1 MKKGFMVSY
10 QGLVVAY
17 WELLIKKMKGSK
29 KMIEERHCW
38 FRTKTF
44 VKNHFVEQDYLWGV
58 YKLRIKNFHS
68 YLFRHLSMRKYR
80 LSSDFSS
87 YNTMLNINT
96 SFTSFIWVYH
106 SLSPKPQ
113 VHECRCDELFTFTWK
128 TW

>member
-44 VKNHFVEQDYLWGV
+44 VKNHFVEQDYL
-58 YKLRIKNFHS
+58 
-68 YLFRHLSMRKYR
+68 
-80 LSSDFSS
+80 
-87 YNTMLNINT
+87 
-96 SFTSFIWVYH
+96 
-106 SLSPKPQ
+106 
-113 VHECRCDELFTFTWK
+113 
-128 TW
+128 